1 MRMWKNHRRK
11 IMG

>member
-1 MRMWKNHRRK
+1 MWENHRRK